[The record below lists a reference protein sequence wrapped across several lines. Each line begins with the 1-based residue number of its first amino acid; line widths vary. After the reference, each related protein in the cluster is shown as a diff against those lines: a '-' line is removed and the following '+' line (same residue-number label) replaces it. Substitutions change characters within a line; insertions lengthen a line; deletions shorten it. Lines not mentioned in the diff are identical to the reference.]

1 MNCKTLP
8 FSEMF
13 RSYLRLSK
21 MAKIVTKFS
30 CVFMIL
36 SKIAPF
42 SWFSDLNRWNIY
54 YYFIYLDQERYGEKC
69 DFGQSHKTQLHFI
82 TILRFKI
89 VLLHSKGLCTSAERK
104 GRIQFVEW
112 ATTHW
117 LITSH
122 ARDVQITLGGFHEKP
137 TKPIILCLV
146 LHILHIFRPT

>member
-1 MNCKTLP
+1 MNCETLP
-8 FSEMF
+8 FSETF
-13 RSYLRLSK
+13 QSYLRLSK

-36 SKIAPF
+36 SKIARFP
-42 SWFSDLNRWNIY
+42 WFSDINRLNSNLILFHLFRSGKVW
-54 YYFIYLDQERYGEKC
+54 C

-89 VLLHSKGLCTSAERK
+89 VLLHSSTSAERK

-122 ARDVQITLGGFHEKP
+122 ARGVQITLEGFHEKP
-137 TKPIILCLV
+137 TKTIILCLV
-146 LHILHIFRPT
+146 LHIMHIFSPT